1 MLLARHAGHIEG
13 SAVCTPE
20 RDAKILVLFFVE
32 IGPGEVALEVR
43 EANPDVRVL
52 FTHLG
57 VVRFAKLTI
66 LAEGRIDGEHGHLGV
81 VKVVEGQ
88 FLAVRAPPEGAIL
101 GRSAQDFLIID
112 PAGIAIH
119 HGFGAVGGELGFFA
133 AGDVHH
139 PQVVLAREGELGGI
153 RAVGEVHCPLRLEGK
168 VRELF
173 RRVHACGLGEFFADG
188 DDIAVLVRVRAVLR
202 EGYLLVI
209 EPFVRAREV
218 LRLDS
223 EGAEGQ
229 RHDED
234 LCFHDPKGSEKNWL
248 KHRTRALR

>member
-1 MLLARHAGHIEG
+1 M
-13 SAVCTPE
+13 
-20 RDAKILVLFFVE
+20 VLFFVE

-43 EANPDVRVL
+43 EANPDFRVL
-52 FTHLG
+52 FAHLG
-57 VVRFAKLTI
+57 VVRFAELAI
-66 LAEGRIDGEHGHLGV
+66 LAEGRIDGKHGDLGI

-101 GRSAQDFLIID
+101 GRPAQDFLVID
-112 PAGIAIH
+112 PAGVAIH
-119 HGFGAVGGELGFFA
+119 HGFGAVGGELRLFA

-153 RAVGEVHCPLRLEGK
+153 RTVGKVHGVRRLDGK

-173 RRVHACGLGEFFADG
+173 RRVHARGLAEFFADG
-188 DDIAVLVRVRAVLR
+188 DDIAVLVRVGAVLR

-218 LRLDS
+218 LRLGS

-229 RHDED
+229 RQDEG
-234 LCFHDPKGSEKNWL
+234 LCFHDPKYSEKNWL
-248 KHRTRALR
+248 KHRTRALRRF